1 VSYIY
6 IYIERKKIL
15 ASIVIRTN
23 VRYDHGLDGLTWEL
37 KNQLDFLFFVFS
49 ENLDIM
55 LFW

>member
-1 VSYIY
+1 VSSIY